1 MQMSPLPIIN
11 DTLRRWVSLRLPFHA
26 VDQHRLV
33 ATIDGE
39 TKTYVG
45 LYGSGPFSCED
56 LQTFLESLDFYV
68 VDMASDPGFRGLTL
82 ILGEDDWDARALEDY
97 LDRALVWAHEIEYP
111 VRIYSQEMFLFRALA
126 GIDPF
131 DAPAEVLLEFG
142 RGHPGLEY
150 LANLGFD
157 WPSCRAFP
165 GKETAYETDRL
176 WEKESPLH
184 EMGYRVGRTGIMVDK
199 RRRDIL
205 QKAFQSDLPNV
216 GSAAYMSEWGA
227 PNSSKRLKKIA
238 ANLATQVRNAKHR
251 DAAMDLAIE
260 HWEKDLAWLK
270 QTFYTSR
277 FRFHWPAID

>member
-1 MQMSPLPIIN
+1 MSPLPITN
-11 DTLRRWVSLRLPFHA
+11 DTLRRWVSVRPAFLLPD
-26 VDQHRLV
+26 VHRLV

-45 LYGSGPFSCED
+45 IYGSGPFSCED

-68 VDMASDPGFRGLTL
+68 VDMAGDPGFRGLTL
-82 ILGEDDWDARALEDY
+82 ILGEDDWDATALEGY
-97 LDRALVWAHEIEYP
+97 LDRALSWAHEIEYP

-165 GKETAYETDRL
+165 GKEITLTSDRL
-176 WEKESPLH
+176 WEEKSPLH
-184 EMGYRVGRTGIMVDK
+184 EMGYRVGRNGIMDTRK
-199 RRRDIL
+199 RHAIL
-205 QKAFQSDLPNV
+205 QTAFQSDLPSV
-216 GSAAYMSEWGA
+216 GSPAYMSKWGA
-227 PNSSKRLKKIA
+227 PNSSTRLKKIA
-238 ANLATQVRNAKHR
+238 ANLATQVRNAKRR
-251 DAAMDLAIE
+251 DAAMDLAID

-277 FRFHWPAID
+277 FRFRWPAIE